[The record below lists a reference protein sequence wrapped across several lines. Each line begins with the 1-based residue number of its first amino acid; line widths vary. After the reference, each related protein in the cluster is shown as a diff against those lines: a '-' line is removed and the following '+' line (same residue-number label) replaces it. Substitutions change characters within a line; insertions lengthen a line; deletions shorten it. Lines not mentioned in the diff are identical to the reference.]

1 MTMYYFLLKF
11 GISLCS
17 PSSMFSYST
26 ACLLLRREY
35 VKAGLAKLE
44 HWCFETTDE
53 YAGSAWM
60 NSSILGKS
68 LDFWSHQKPKKT
80 RDEISYDPFPLVLCK
95 QGRSNTLHVAAENC
109 PSKYFG
115 CNII

>member
-60 NSSILGKS
+60 NSNAVCRFS
-68 LDFWSHQKPKKT
+68 LDELKHIRQVIGFLVTSKTQKDT
-80 RDEISYDPFPLVLCK
+80 
-95 QGRSNTLHVAAENC
+95 
-109 PSKYFG
+109 
-115 CNII
+115 